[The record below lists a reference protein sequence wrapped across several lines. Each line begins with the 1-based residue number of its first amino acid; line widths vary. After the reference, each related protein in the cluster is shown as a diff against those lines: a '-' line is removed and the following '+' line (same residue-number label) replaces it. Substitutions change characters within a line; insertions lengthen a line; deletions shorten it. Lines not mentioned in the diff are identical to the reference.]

1 MQKPF
6 DLCAYLGRDKK
17 HLFQKVLP
25 IEKAD
30 TSKLQWPMWASE
42 KFDGVFCCA
51 IVDDEG
57 KVHICS
63 RSGEEYLSMEHLKP
77 FLKVHP
83 YWFNYLDVAT
93 ILILFEAYIP
103 GQKQNVVSGACR
115 DTKNQHTEI
124 VAMVHTFVL
133 DGRAALTKN
142 VDAEETSVYRNVEH
156 KLVYSLEEA
165 KKLADD
171 IIDRGGEG
179 LILHAEDV
187 QPYQPGKRNASIL
200 KIKRGI
206 SVDLECLGVYLG
218 KGKYSASVGGLLC
231 RYKDGR
237 IIRVSG
243 MTDIQRQV
251 WFDHHDYIVGKIV
264 QIDAMGETANGM
276 LREPRFIGIRTDK
289 EEPDY

>member
-25 IEKAD
+25 IEKTD
-30 TSKLQWPMWASE
+30 TSKLHFPMWASE

-51 IVDDEG
+51 LMDDDGE
-57 KVHICS
+57 VHICS
-63 RSGEEYLSMEHLKP
+63 RTGEEYLSMEHLK
-77 FLKVHP
+77 
-83 YWFNYLDVAT
+83 NYFRGKLFQNV
-93 ILILFEAYIP
+93 LLLFEAYIF
-103 GQKQNVVSGACR
+103 GQPQNVISGACR
-115 DTKNQHTEI
+115 DTKNQHPEI
-124 VAMVHTFVL
+124 VAMFHTFVENNTAVL
-133 DGRAALTKN
+133 SSSGDDTDSWKF
-142 VDAEETSVYRNVEH
+142 VDHS
-156 KLVYSLEEA
+156 LVYSLEEA
-165 KKLADD
+165 QKLADS

-179 LILHAEDV
+179 LILHAHNV
-187 QPYQPGKRNASIL
+187 QPYQPGKRNASII

-231 RYKDGR
+231 RYKDGK